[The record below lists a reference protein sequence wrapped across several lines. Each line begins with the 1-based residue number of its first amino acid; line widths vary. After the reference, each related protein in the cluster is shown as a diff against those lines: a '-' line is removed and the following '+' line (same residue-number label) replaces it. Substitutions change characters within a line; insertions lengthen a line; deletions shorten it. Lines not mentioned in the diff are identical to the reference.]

1 MPRTVAVIGSGSLAR
16 AVVYSLADV
25 LTEPV
30 DVHLLARSSGPLAT
44 MAHIATRR
52 SALLGGQARFTAH
65 PLDTVVAGAEV
76 VLNCSSTHSSA
87 EARVRPSAWTDLIK
101 ACGIALALPFH
112 AAFAARMSRIAG
124 DALFVNAAFPDAVNP
139 VLAAL
144 SLPIHC
150 GAGNIATLAASAGGD
165 IRMLAHHYHLSTP
178 PRDEARMWIGAD
190 EVTDVRDRL
199 APLRACER
207 PMLNDLTGHT
217 AALLVRDLLR
227 EGPIRTHVP
236 GPLGLPGGYP
246 VLLEQGRIELDL
258 PPGVSE
264 ADAVA
269 WQLTW
274 GALDGVAVD
283 RRGRATYSDHVLEA
297 AERYVKLPST
307 MEPAETIAF
316 AEELDLVRKR
326 LRGNEY

>member
-16 AVVYSLADV
+16 AVVYALADV

-30 DVHLLARSSGPLAT
+30 DVHLVARSSGPLST
-44 MAHIATRR
+44 MAHLATCR
-52 SALLGGQARFTAH
+52 SRSLGGQARFTAH
-65 PLDTVVAGAEV
+65 RLDSGVPAAEV

-87 EARVRPSAWTDLIK
+87 EARNRPSAWTDLVR

-112 AAFAARMSRIAG
+112 AEFAARMSRAAG

-144 SLPIHC
+144 GLPIHC
-150 GAGNIATLAASAGGD
+150 GAGNIATLAASVGSD

-178 PRDEARMWIGAD
+178 ERDEARVWVGAE
-190 EVTDVRDRL
+190 EVTDVGERL
-199 APLRACER
+199 AALRACER
-207 PMLNDLTGHT
+207 PMLNDLTGLT
-217 AALLVRDLLR
+217 AALLIRDLLG

-246 VLLEQGRIELDL
+246 VVLEQGRIALDL
-258 PPGVSE
+258 PQGVSE

-269 WQLTW
+269 WQTAW
-274 GALDGVAVD
+274 GARDGVAVD
-283 RRGRATYSDHVLEA
+283 RAGHAVYSDHVLEA
-297 AERYVKLPST
+297 AEPYVKLPLT
-307 MEPAETIAF
+307 MEPAAVIDF

-326 LRGNEY
+326 LRGNET